1 MEQKS
6 HISQPAAMCE
16 EVGKFCSDRE
26 AQAIKFVSSST
37 EEL

>member
-6 HISQPAAMCE
+6 YISQPAAVSE
-16 EVGKFCSDRE
+16 EVGKFCSYRE

-37 EEL
+37 EVL